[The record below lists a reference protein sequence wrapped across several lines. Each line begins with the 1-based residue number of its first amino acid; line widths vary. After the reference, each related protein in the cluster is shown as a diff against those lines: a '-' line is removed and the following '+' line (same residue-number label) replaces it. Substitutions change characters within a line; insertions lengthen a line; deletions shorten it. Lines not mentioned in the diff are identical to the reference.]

1 MFLNYKDDLLAFQ
14 LSHFGDDTKPDA
26 WFVDAETALSYQP
39 EFDQDLGEEEDDG
52 LGYYEDGVERTL
64 TDEQIEM
71 FRHTE
76 MEQLIR
82 EGLISR
88 DERESEQNEVVERAK
103 HTSEDMDTESLLSV
117 ETPTK
122 HNDRRNSSASRRS
135 SSTTKGRQ
143 RAKDIPYD
151 ERNKRNWETY
161 IEDEDPRHGSR
172 THRRI
177 VRELDEQQVQDVE
190 LDY

>member
-1 MFLNYKDDLLAFQ
+1 M
-14 LSHFGDDTKPDA
+14 
-26 WFVDAETALSYQP
+26 SYQP
-39 EFDQDLGEEEDDG
+39 AFDPDLEEEDDG
-52 LGYYEDGVERTL
+52 LGYYEDGVKRTL
-64 TDEQIEM
+64 TDEQVEM
-71 FRHTE
+71 FKHTE
-76 MEQLIR
+76 MEQMIR

-88 DERESEQNEVVERAK
+88 DEKESKEDGTAEGAK
-103 HTSEDMDTESLLSV
+103 NSQEDMDTGSPSSV
-117 ETPTK
+117 ELRTERS
-122 HNDRRNSSASRRS
+122 DRPRLLDSCRS
-135 SSTTKGRQ
+135 SSTKGRK

-177 VRELDEQQVQDVE
+177 VRELDEQQAQDVE